1 MAETDFGLFGDAA
14 GDIARGVTAGFTP
27 PNGGGSFVFGFNSR
41 VAGSKA
47 VGLFYNAAKFAPLR
61 DDSDNATGGS
71 VRGCLKRGRS
81 VNPLGFSTG
90 LFVNLINTTTLDKG
104 YILGLSDND
113 PHAIV
118 LAKMSLAAG
127 LDPTSTSI
135 LRASSETFLWDT
147 WLHLRLDS
155 IVNPNGDVVLKC
167 LRNDLT
173 QHPCTAPVW
182 EVIPGMTDFID
193 DALGISSGSDPLGGG
208 YAGFYFQSTVVGERA
223 FVDQFELHRQ
233 M

>member
-1 MAETDFGLFGDAA
+1 MAEIDFGLFGAAA

-47 VGLFYNAAKFAPLR
+47 VGLFYNAANFAPLR
-61 DDSDNATGGS
+61 DDAANATGGS
-71 VRGCLKRGRS
+71 ARGCLKRGRS
-81 VNPLGFSTG
+81 VNPLGFSVG
-90 LFVNLINTTTLDKG
+90 LFVNLINATTEDKA
-104 YILGLSDND
+104 YILGLSDAD

-118 LAKMSLAAG
+118 LAKTSLGAG
-127 LDPTSTSI
+127 LDPASTSI
-135 LRASSETFLWDT
+135 LRVSSETFLWDT
-147 WLHLRLDS
+147 WLQLRLDS

-167 LRNDLT
+167 LQNDLT
-173 QHPCTAPVW
+173 QHACNTPSW
-182 EVIPGMTDFID
+182 EAIPGMADFID
-193 DALGISSGSDPLGGG
+193 DALGIASGSDPLGGG
-208 YAGFYFQSTVVGERA
+208 YGGFCFQSSQSGARG